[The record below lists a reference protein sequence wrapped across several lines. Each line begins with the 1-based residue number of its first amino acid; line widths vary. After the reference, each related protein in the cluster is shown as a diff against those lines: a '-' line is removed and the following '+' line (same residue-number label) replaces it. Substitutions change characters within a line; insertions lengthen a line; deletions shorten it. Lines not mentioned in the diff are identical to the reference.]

1 MRSDAPG
8 SAVTFSSLRQNLIVA
23 VLAFAGM
30 SAAFMQT
37 LLIPIQGELPRLLDA
52 PAADTAWVITV
63 TLLTAAI
70 SNPIAGR
77 LGDMFGK
84 RRVAIASMSMLAIGS
99 VICAVAPGILT
110 LIVGRALQGVGMAVI
125 PLGISM
131 LRDMVS
137 AQKLGTSIALISATL
152 GVGGALG
159 LPVSALVT
167 ENAHWHMLFVLSAFL
182 SVLALALIV
191 IVVPKTYIRAGGR
204 LDLAGAIGLTIGLGG
219 SLLSVSQGNQW
230 GWTSPA
236 TLTSLAVGL
245 IAFAIWG
252 WYELRVTDPLVDLRV
267 SVRPVVLITN
277 LASVA
282 MGFAMFACNIAF
294 PQILQLPVTGGGM
307 GLDILS
313 ASLLLMPAGLA
324 MLVMSPVAGRIERR
338 FGARPL
344 LVAGAGV
351 ISVGYLL
358 CLVLPLDA
366 RTITIIN
373 TIIGAGIGLGYA
385 AMPVLIMS
393 SVPRTETAAANGLNT
408 LMRSLGITIAAA
420 LVGAL
425 LAGTAGANQT
435 GSFTQVFAMGLG
447 AALLCTAL
455 ACLIPVPRTRAG

>member
-1 MRSDAPG
+1 
-8 SAVTFSSLRQNLIVA
+8 
-23 VLAFAGM
+23 
-30 SAAFMQT
+30 
-37 LLIPIQGELPRLLDA
+37 
-52 PAADTAWVITV
+52 
-63 TLLTAAI
+63 
-70 SNPIAGR
+70 
-77 LGDMFGK
+77 
-84 RRVAIASMSMLAIGS
+84 
-99 VICAVAPGILT
+99 
-110 LIVGRALQGVGMAVI
+110 MAVI

-236 TLTSLAVGL
+236 TLTSLAIGL